1 MANLKVNTVSGIGTE
16 GPVLNGGLHFRS
28 KNYLTLP
35 KGTTAER
42 TATSSGISTVIGAI
56 RYNTDSNKMECYVN
70 DKWMIVATSSPN
82 LDGGT
87 RGLWAGGD
95 QPTNINNINFL
106 TISTA
111 GDATDFGDLVTVKS
125 SFCAASNSTIA
136 AWAGGYG
143 SQNAIQTN
151 IFSSTGNS
159 VDTADL
165 QSNVLT
171 PSGMSNE
178 TRGIFAGG
186 GDPIRNQIQ
195 FYTFAAA
202 ANTIDFGDASSAHFT
217 GSGCGSPTRGVFNF
231 GFVSPA
237 RVNNIEFVTIATTG
251 NSQDFGDLT
260 TNRNGAGAFSNTT
273 RGIWG
278 GGETPSQSNIID
290 YITISTTG
298 NAVNFGDMLANRW
311 NASGDGASSSTRG
324 IFAGGAN
331 SPGRVNTIQYVQI
344 ATQGDAIDFG
354 DLQFASSNQA
364 ACSNGH
370 GGL

>member
-1 MANLKVNTVSGIGTE
+1 MS
-16 GPVLNGGLHFRS
+16 
-28 KNYLTLP
+28 LP
-35 KGTTAER
+35 PR
-42 TATSSGISTVIGAI
+42 DIPLGAI
-56 RYNTDSNKMECYVN
+56 RFNSDSQKLEYWNG
-70 DKWMIVATSSPN
+70 DFWMQIHTFSPN
-82 LDGGT
+82 LDGGI

-106 TISTA
+106 TISTQ
-111 GDATDFGDLVTVKS
+111 GDATDFGDLATVKS

-171 PSGMSNE
+171 PSGMSNN

-195 FYTFAAA
+195 YYNFAADSD
-202 ANTIDFGDASSAHFT
+202 TVDFGDASSAHFT
-217 GSGCGSPTRGVFNF
+217 GSGCSSSTRGVFNF

-237 RVNNIEFVTIATTG
+237 RVSNIEFVTISTLG
-251 NSQDFGDLT
+251 NSQEFGELT
-260 TNRNGAGAFSNTT
+260 KNRNGTGAVSNSI
-273 RGIWG
+273 RGVWG
-278 GGETPSQSNIID
+278 GGETPAQSNIMD
-290 YITISTTG
+290 FITISSTG
-298 NAVNFGDMLANRW
+298 QASDFGDMLTNRW
-311 NASGDGASSSTRG
+311 NNSGDGASSSTRG
-324 IFAGGAN
+324 VWGGGAN
-331 SPGRVNTIQYVQI
+331 PSGRSNTIQYIQI
-344 ATQGDAIDFG
+344 ATQGDAVDFG
-354 DLQFASSNQA
+354 DLQFASSNLA

-370 GGL
+370 GGLG

>member
-1 MANLKVNTVSGIGTE
+1 MS
-16 GPVLNGGLHFRS
+16 
-28 KNYLTLP
+28 LP
-35 KGTTAER
+35 PSE
-42 TATSSGISTVIGAI
+42 IPLGAI
-56 RYNTDSNKMECYVN
+56 RFNSDSNKLEYWN
-70 DKWMIVATSSPN
+70 GSTWFQIKTFSPN

-106 TISTA
+106 TVSTQ
-111 GDATDFGDLVTVKS
+111 GDATDFGDLATVKS

-143 SQNAIQTN
+143 SLNAIQTN

-165 QSNVLT
+165 QSNVIT
-171 PSGMSNE
+171 PSGMASE

-202 ANTIDFGDASSAHFT
+202 ANTVDFGDASSAHFT
-217 GSGCGSPTRGVFNF
+217 GSGCSSPTRGVFNF
-231 GFVSPA
+231 GYVSPG

-260 TNRNGAGAFSNTT
+260 TPRNGTGALSNSI

-278 GGETPSQSNIID
+278 GGETPSQTDIMD
-290 YITISTTG
+290 FVTIATIG
-298 NAVNFGDMLANRW
+298 NAADFGDMLSNRW
-311 NASGDGASSSTRG
+311 NNSADGASSSTRG
-324 IFAGGAN
+324 VWGGG
-331 SPGRVNTIQYVQI
+331 SDGSRINTIQYIQI
-344 ATQGDAIDFG
+344 ATQGDAVNFG
-354 DLQFASSNQA
+354 DLQFASSNLA

-370 GGL
+370 GGLG

>member
-1 MANLKVNTVSGIGTE
+1 MS
-16 GPVLNGGLHFRS
+16 
-28 KNYLTLP
+28 LP
-35 KGTTAER
+35 PSE
-42 TATSSGISTVIGAI
+42 IPLGAI
-56 RYNTDSNKMECYVN
+56 RFNSDSNKLEYWN
-70 DKWMIVATSSPN
+70 GSTWFQIKTFSPN

-106 TISTA
+106 TVSTQ
-111 GDATDFGDLVTVKS
+111 GDATDFGDLATVKS

-143 SQNAIQTN
+143 SLNAIQTN

-165 QSNVLT
+165 QSNVIT
-171 PSGMSNE
+171 PSGMASE

-202 ANTIDFGDASSAHFT
+202 ANTVDFGDASSAHFT
-217 GSGCGSPTRGVFNF
+217 GSGCSSPTRGVFNF
-231 GFVSPA
+231 GYVSPG

-260 TNRNGAGAFSNTT
+260 TPRNGTGALSNSI

-278 GGETPSQSNIID
+278 GGETPSQTDIMD
-290 YITISTTG
+290 FVTIATIG
-298 NAVNFGDMLANRW
+298 NAADFGDMLSNRW
-311 NASGDGASSSTRG
+311 NNSADGASSSTRG
-324 IFAGGAN
+324 VWGGG
-331 SPGRVNTIQYVQI
+331 SDGSRINTIQYIQI
-344 ATQGDAIDFG
+344 ATQGDAVNFG
-354 DLQFASSNQA
+354 DLQFASSNLA

>member
-1 MANLKVNTVSGIGTE
+1 MSLPPSEIPLGAMRFNSDSQKLE
-16 GPVLNGGLHFRS
+16 YWNGSAWFQIHTF
-28 KNYLTLP
+28 
-35 KGTTAER
+35 
-42 TATSSGISTVIGAI
+42 
-56 RYNTDSNKMECYVN
+56 
-70 DKWMIVATSSPN
+70 SPN

-95 QPTNINNINFL
+95 TPSNINTINFL

-111 GDATDFGDLVTVKS
+111 GDATDFGDLATVKS

-143 SQNAIQTN
+143 SLNAIQTN

-165 QSNVLT
+165 QSNVIT
-171 PSGMSNE
+171 PSGMASE

-186 GDPIRNQIQ
+186 GDPVRNQIQ
-195 FYTFAAA
+195 FYSFAAA
-202 ANTIDFGDASSAHFT
+202 ANTVDFGDASSAHFT
-217 GSGCGSPTRGVFNF
+217 GSGCSSPTRGVFNF
-231 GFVSPA
+231 GYVSPG

-260 TNRNGAGAFSNTT
+260 TPRNGTGALSNSI

-278 GGETPSQSNIID
+278 GGETPSQTDIMD
-290 YITISTTG
+290 FVTIATIG
-298 NAVNFGDMLANRW
+298 NAADFGDMLSNRW
-311 NASGDGASSSTRG
+311 NNSADGASSSTRG
-324 IFAGGAN
+324 VWGGG
-331 SPGRVNTIQYVQI
+331 SDGSRINTIQYIQI
-344 ATQGDAIDFG
+344 ATQGDAVNFG
-354 DLQFASSNQA
+354 DLQFASSNLA

-370 GGL
+370 GGLG

>member
-1 MANLKVNTVSGIGTE
+1 MS
-16 GPVLNGGLHFRS
+16 
-28 KNYLTLP
+28 LTP
-35 KGTTAER
+35 REIPT
-42 TATSSGISTVIGAI
+42 GAV
-56 RYNTDSNKMECYVN
+56 RYNTDSNKMEVYIG
-70 DKWMIVATSSPN
+70 DTWMEVAVSSPN
-82 LDGGT
+82 LDGGA

-95 QPTNINNINFL
+95 TPSNINNINFL

-143 SQNAIQTN
+143 SLNAIQTN

-171 PSGMSNE
+171 PSGMASE

-186 GDPIRNQIQ
+186 GDPVRNQIQ
-195 FYTFAAA
+195 FYSFAAA
-202 ANTIDFGDASSAHFT
+202 ANTVDFGDASSAHFT
-217 GSGCGSPTRGVFNF
+217 GSGCSSPTRGVFNF

-260 TNRNGAGAFSNTT
+260 TPRNGTGALSNSI

-278 GGETPSQSNIID
+278 GGETPSQTDIMD
-290 YITISTTG
+290 FVTIATIG
-298 NAVNFGDMLANRW
+298 NATNFGDMLSNRW
-311 NASGDGASSSTRG
+311 NNSADGASSSTRG
-324 IFAGGAN
+324 VWGGG
-331 SPGRVNTIQYVQI
+331 SDGSRINTIQYIQI
-344 ATQGDAIDFG
+344 ATQGDAVNFG
-354 DLQFASSNQA
+354 DLQFASSNLA

-370 GGL
+370 GGLG